1 MYLTGTLELVAVID
15 GKDGEQ
21 GPQGIPG
28 QTGPAGADAYMVSIS
43 PNSVTLECDSE
54 GNVLDNEFISVQP
67 SLEKGGTEISYV
79 LSSVSG
85 GKLLAV
91 ADNGAIK
98 IYGRLCK
105 WSATGYDDLYTIKD
119 YPDVAVYDI
128 AYKIVDGV
136 VVDHYYVSAVGTV
149 FITVQG
155 VRYDRVVGEC
165 YAANL
170 ATPAE
175 VQFTIS
181 NNQQG
186 FLRVYK
192 FQVTAD
198 RASESPVSWV
208 DSKVNNTGEWNAN
221 NSYRYSGVRRDFCYR
236 TKVSQSDGSIGITGY
251 VVSEYWRGQGSFTS
265 ATPPEEDN
273 DKIVGLQK
281 PHWKVVSYQDIGF
294 FGSVIATLV
303 SAKTGDFD
311 KLVAKDCLF
320 DNITLTGVLNNL
332 AQTLTYNTLSQYGY
346 VAGNTFYINPLK
358 IGQYVYFDW
367 NGALDT
373 LGVTT
378 IYLPCVYSAA
388 GSYTPEFG
396 GYKANGERFTL
407 VEMRQMV
414 GKKIMLMPLENISGA
429 PIIRSVY
436 KMLYAHI
443 PYFEAFSDE
452 STENFDY
459 DLNNFDNAVAG
470 KRASIIKERL
480 QVCGYG
486 EYQLPTTEASCFL
499 LECKAGLYKD
509 HDCVYW
515 EITQRQYALIE
526 E

>member
-91 ADNGAIK
+91 ADNGVIK

-105 WSATGYDDLYTIKD
+105 WSATGYEDLYTIKD
-119 YPDVAVYDI
+119 YPDVAVYDT

-136 VVDHYYVSAVGTV
+136 VVEQYYIAAVGTV
-149 FITVQG
+149 YITVQG
-155 VRYDRVVGEC
+155 VRYDRVDGEC

-236 TKVSQSDGSIGITGY
+236 TKVRQDDGSIGITGY

-281 PHWKVVSYQDIGF
+281 PHWKMVSYQDIGF

-332 AQTLTYNTLSQYGY
+332 MQTITSDNATDFGYYDDPYYN
-346 VAGNTFYINPLK
+346 INPLK
-358 IGQYVYFDW
+358 IGQYVKIDNSFSQLSW
-367 NGALDT
+367 E
-373 LGVTT
+373 
-378 IYLPCVYSAA
+378 LPVAFWYDDQTNIGGLKATN
-388 GSYTPEFG
+388 TP
-396 GYKANGERFTL
+396 FTL
-407 VEMRQMV
+407 EELRQMV
-414 GKKIMLMPLENISGA
+414 GKKIYIMPYTGISLVAKDALIVVKTIQYGTYSGDED
-429 PIIRSVY
+429 IND
-436 KMLYAHI
+436 I
-443 PYFEAFSDE
+443 PQGTQPAEKKIF
-452 STENFDY
+452 
-459 DLNNFDNAVAG
+459 L
-470 KRASIIKERL
+470 KRTSSW
-480 QVCGYG
+480 Q
-486 EYQLPTTEASCFL
+486 PTSGTSKFL
-499 LECKAGLYKD
+499 ILECKAGRYND
-509 HDCVYW
+509 AECIYW
-515 EITQRQYALIE
+515 ELYIVNNTLL
-526 E
+526 